1 MLARLRRVP
10 FAAQVLLA
18 LVLGVVLGLVAREI
32 GPVADGSPN
41 WLTSTLQTIGGTFV
55 TLLKVLVPP
64 LIVTAVIV
72 SIANLKQVSN
82 AARLAGQTLLWFA
95 VTALIS
101 VAIGIGL
108 GLLTQPGRNSS
119 VDAAAQAAPES
130 TGGWFDFLTGI
141 VPGNIFGL
149 QGSPDGSLSFN
160 VLQLIVIS
168 AAIGIAALKVGEPAE
183 PFLGL
188 VRSALAIVQKVLW
201 WVILLAPIGTLGL
214 IGNAVASYGWESLGS
229 LGVFTGAVYAGL
241 ALVLFVVYPVLL
253 RAHGLSPLRFF
264 AGAWPA
270 IQLAFVSRSS
280 IGTLPVTERVT
291 EQNLGVPRSYAS
303 FAVPLGATTKMDG
316 CAAIYPALAAIF
328 VAQFFGVDLAIT
340 DYLLIALVSVV
351 GSAAT
356 AGVTGAVVMLTLTL
370 SSLGLPLAGVG
381 LLLAIDPI
389 LDMGRTAVNVAGQA
403 LVPTI
408 VAKREGILDVER
420 YRSTSTI
427 DPMTPVEENDGRGRR
442 PARARDRLTRDRP
455 GPPRGAGPVRVPGQS
470 TRSSQPTSCGSSGRN
485 TSDHRAPSGDSHGVS
500 AFASCAASITAVA
513 SSPTAVTHA
522 RPGKGPSG
530 RPGSAGPGHGTGS
543 GTSPC
548 ATSSGEAAYGRA
560 IAATAVGVQD
570 SGGGSPA
577 SSTAR
582 PVSSSSRPR
591 SSPRAAS
598 CSAVRPLSG
607 MPAVSVRP

>member
-18 LVLGVVLGLVAREI
+18 LVVGVALGLVARDL
-32 GPVADGSPN
+32 GPVADGTPN
-41 WLTSTLQTIGGTFV
+41 WLTSTLQTIGDTFV

-64 LIVTAVIV
+64 LVVTAVIV

-82 AARLAGQTLLWFA
+82 AARLAGQTLLWFGI
-95 VTALIS
+95 TALIAVS
-101 VAIGIGL
+101 IGIGL
-108 GLLTQPGRNSS
+108 GLLTEPGRNSS
-119 VDAAAQAAPES
+119 VDAATAAAPEK
-130 TGGWFDFLTGI
+130 TGGWWDFLTGL
-141 VPGNIFGL
+141 VPGNILGL
-149 QGSPDGSLSFN
+149 QTGADGSLSFN
-160 VLQLIVIS
+160 VLQLIVLS
-168 AAIGIAALKVGEPAE
+168 VAIGVAVLKVGEPAE

-188 VRSALAIVQKVLW
+188 VRSALAVVQKLLW
-201 WVILLAPIGTLGL
+201 WVILLAPIGTVGL

-229 LGVFTGAVYAGL
+229 LSVFAGAVYAGL

-253 RAHGLSPLRFF
+253 RLHGLSPLRWF

-291 EQNLGVPRSYAS
+291 EQSLGVPRAYAS

-328 VAQFFGVDLAIT
+328 VAQFFGVDLSLT

-370 SSLGLPLAGVG
+370 STLGLPLAGVG

-408 VAKREGILDVER
+408 VAKREGILDLER
-420 YRSTSTI
+420 F
-427 DPMTPVEENDGRGRR
+427 RGG
-442 PARARDRLTRDRP
+442 PA
-455 GPPRGAGPVRVPGQS
+455 AGPLPG
-470 TRSSQPTSCGSSGRN
+470 
-485 TSDHRAPSGDSHGVS
+485 
-500 AFASCAASITAVA
+500 
-513 SSPTAVTHA
+513 
-522 RPGKGPSG
+522 
-530 RPGSAGPGHGTGS
+530 GTG
-543 GTSPC
+543 GVDADLRQP
-548 ATSSGEAAYGRA
+548 AAA
-560 IAATAVGVQD
+560 
-570 SGGGSPA
+570 
-577 SSTAR
+577 
-582 PVSSSSRPR
+582 
-591 SSPRAAS
+591 
-598 CSAVRPLSG
+598 
-607 MPAVSVRP
+607 